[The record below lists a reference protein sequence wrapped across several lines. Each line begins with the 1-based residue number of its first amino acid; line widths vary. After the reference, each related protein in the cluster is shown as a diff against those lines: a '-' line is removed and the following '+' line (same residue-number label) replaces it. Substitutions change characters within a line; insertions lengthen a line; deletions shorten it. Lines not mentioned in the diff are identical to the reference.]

1 MLIDHLYVFLS
12 KISDNLPIRLFSHY
26 WVVTYSYVP
35 DTCTRW
41 DLFEIIFFLIC
52 GLLFHFLMVFS
63 IAKVLILKSPIY
75 DLSLLFLIRKFS
87 YFKIIKTFSSIIFII
102 LYLHLCIWKILS
114 YFEPISV
121 EVIIFHLTFKFN
133 STIKKD
139 YFPHWIILVTLEKI
153 SWLYKGESLSK
164 CFIVLLIQMFY
175 INTMLYCLIQ
185 IYSLKS
191 RMWSPPTWF
200 LF

>member
-1 MLIDHLYVFLS
+1 MFQIHVLVGIYLKLFFPNLWFAFSFPNGFFNS
-12 KISDNLPIRLFSHY
+12 KSFN
-26 WVVTYSYVP
+26 
-35 DTCTRW
+35 
-41 DLFEIIFFLIC
+41 FEN
-52 GLLFHFLMVFS
+52 
-63 IAKVLILKSPIY
+63 PIY

-114 YFEPISV
+114 YFEPIGV
-121 EVIIFHLTFKFN
+121 EVIIFHLIFKFN

-175 INTMLYCLIQ
+175 VNTMLYCLIQ

-191 RMWSPPTWF
+191 RMWSPPTLF